1 MVPILARDARI
12 FMPST
17 PPAMTI
23 DTLHDDPDATIDVH
37 PVQRLVRLTWK
48 RAVSGQEYRALLMRL
63 LDVIKDQQL
72 KLWLS
77 DGRKAGPVLYVD
89 QVWTMN
95 EYAPM
100 LRAAGLERI
109 AIVNS
114 KDGLNLFAV
123 DRMVSSTPPDAPYD
137 IGFFEDPAIAQLWLM
152 DPSKS
157 KSGMDVSQ
165 DPGASEA

>member
-1 MVPILARDARI
+1 
-12 FMPST
+12 
-17 PPAMTI
+17 MTI
-23 DTLHDDPDATIDVH
+23 HTLHDDPDATIDVH

-48 RAVSGQEYRALLMRL
+48 RPISGSEYRGLLMRL
-63 LDVIKDQQL
+63 LDVVKDQKI

-77 DGRKAGPVLYVD
+77 DGRKAGPVLYTD

-95 EYAPM
+95 EFAPM

-114 KDGLNLFAV
+114 KDGLNLLAV
-123 DRMVSSTPPDAPYD
+123 DRMVNATPPDAPYD

-157 KSGMDVSQ
+157 KAGVETSS
-165 DPGASEA
+165 DPGAAEA